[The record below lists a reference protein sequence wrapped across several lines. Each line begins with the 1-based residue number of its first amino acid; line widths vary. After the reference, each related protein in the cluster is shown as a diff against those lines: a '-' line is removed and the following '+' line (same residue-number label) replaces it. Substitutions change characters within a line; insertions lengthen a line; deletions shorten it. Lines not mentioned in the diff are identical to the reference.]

1 MVRRKPPIF
10 MYVII
15 GLAFI
20 GLLSFLT
27 KEPSRLFMI
36 LATSAVIGFI
46 IFFVARTLIRGE
58 SFSVSGDREE
68 MRKYRQAVKQ
78 SQQRYKSYNQSNQYE
93 QNKRIRNPKR
103 TRRRPTHLTVIEGKK
118 SIKKD
123 DDRAS
128 N

>member
-1 MVRRKPPIF
+1 MVRRKSPIF

-27 KEPSRLFMI
+27 KEPSRLLMI

-58 SFSVSGDREE
+58 SFSVGGDREE

>member
-1 MVRRKPPIF
+1 LVRRKSPIF

-27 KEPSRLFMI
+27 KEPSRLLMI

-58 SFSVSGDREE
+58 SFSVGGDREE

>member
-1 MVRRKPPIF
+1 

-27 KEPSRLFMI
+27 KEPSRLLMI

-58 SFSVSGDREE
+58 SFSVGGDREE